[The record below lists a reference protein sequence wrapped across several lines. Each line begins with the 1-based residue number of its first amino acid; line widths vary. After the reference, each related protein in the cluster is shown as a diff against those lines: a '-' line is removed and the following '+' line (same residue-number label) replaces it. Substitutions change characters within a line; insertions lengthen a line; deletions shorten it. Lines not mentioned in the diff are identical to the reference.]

1 MKLYHIGITFLL
13 CILVKV
19 LNPYILE
26 ATQLN
31 YFDLLQRNHEE
42 NKSEQIILLDIDE
55 KSIKKNG
62 RWPWDRDVLAKEI
75 NKLPDNN
82 LIALNVLLS
91 ERGRGNKDVFLAEAF
106 VRKPIVAATQVID
119 DYDLE
124 PKMHIGTTTLGPR
137 DAIDFVKDYKGIL
150 TPVPELAQ
158 FINGFGA
165 LAAEPSIDGVV
176 REVPIIVGARGKIF
190 PSFALET
197 IRVAVGDISY
207 QIKTTETG
215 IEWVRIPAYKPI
227 ITSDNGAV
235 YNSYWNKFQRASIS
249 DLGDLWIPEGSIVI
263 IGPTFAGSNTIST
276 PVGAM
281 FPHEVQ
287 ANLIETIVKNTVITR
302 PDYFALLELL
312 TMILMGGLF
321 VLLLRKTPMWFS
333 GLVFLAL
340 ATGSVIGSGYL
351 FNTYYMLFSPV
362 MILLGSILIF
372 GHTAFIEF
380 YRQFKLRQQIK
391 KQFET
396 YLDPRQVALL
406 QKNPELLKLGGE
418 RKEMTFLFMDIC
430 GFTPISEH
438 YKNNDDPEGLVELVN
453 EFLNKMSNIILD
465 NGGTIDKYMG
475 DCIMAFWNAPL
486 PCENHAELAVKSS
499 IEIEKEVN
507 ELKRIYKERNLP
519 DISVGTGINSGDC
532 IVGNMGSESR
542 FDYSVIGDAVNLAAR
557 LEATAARGD
566 YIDYKTIVSE
576 YTVSQLPDTYNKK
589 SIGTIKVKGKEE
601 EIKIYSVS

>member
-75 NKLPDNN
+75 NKLPDNT

-91 ERGRGNKDVFLAEAF
+91 ERGRGNSDIFLAEAF
-106 VRKPIVAATQVID
+106 VRKPIVVATQVID
-119 DYDLE
+119 DYEFE
-124 PKMHIGTTTLGPR
+124 PQMHIGTTTLGPR

-150 TPVPELAQ
+150 TPIPELAQ

-165 LAAEPSIDGVV
+165 LTAEPSIDGVV
-176 REVPIIVGARGKIF
+176 REVPIIVGAHGEIF

-197 IRVAVGDISY
+197 IRVAVGDISF

-227 ITSDNGAV
+227 TTSDNGAV
-235 YNSYWNKFQRASIS
+235 YNSYWNKFRRASIS
-249 DLGDLWIPEGSIVI
+249 DLGNLWIPEGSIVI
-263 IGPTFAGSNTIST
+263 IGPTFAGSNIIST
-276 PVGAM
+276 PVGGM

-302 PDYFALLELL
+302 PDYFAFLELL
-312 TMILMGGLF
+312 TMVLLGGLF
-321 VLLLRKTPMWFS
+321 VLLLRKTPMWLS
-333 GLVFLAL
+333 GIVFLL
-340 ATGSVIGSGYL
+340 VSIGSVIGSGYL
-351 FNTYYMLFSPV
+351 FNTHYMLFSPV
-362 MILLGSILIF
+362 MILLGGILIF

-453 EFLNKMSNIILD
+453 EFLNKMTNIILN

-507 ELKRIYKERNLP
+507 ELKRIYKDRNLP

-557 LEATAARGD
+557 LESTAARGEFLN
-566 YIDYKTIVSE
+566 YKTIVSE

-601 EIKIYSVS
+601 PIRIYSVS

>member
-55 KSIKKNG
+55 ESIKKNG

-75 NKLPDNN
+75 NKLPDNT

-91 ERGRGNKDVFLAEAF
+91 ESGRGTQDAFLAEAF

-119 DYDLE
+119 DYEFE
-124 PKMHIGTTTLGPR
+124 PQMHIGTTTLGPR

-150 TPVPELAQ
+150 TPIPELAQ

-176 REVPIIVGARGKIF
+176 REVPIIVGAHGEIF

-249 DLGDLWIPEGSIVI
+249 DLGDLWIPEGSIII
-263 IGPTFAGSNTIST
+263 IGPTFAGSNIIST
-276 PVGAM
+276 PVGGM

-312 TMILMGGLF
+312 TMVLFGGLF
-321 VLLLRKTPMWFS
+321 VLLLHKTPIWLS
-333 GLVFLAL
+333 GIMFLLVSIG
-340 ATGSVIGSGYL
+340 TVIGSGYL
-351 FNTYYMLFSPV
+351 FNTYYMLISPV
-362 MILLGSILIF
+362 MILLGSMLIF

-486 PCENHAELAVKSS
+486 PCENHAELAVKSA

-519 DISVGTGINSGDC
+519 DINVGTGINSGDC

-557 LEATAARGD
+557 LEATAARGEFLN
-566 YIDYKTIVSE
+566 YKTIVSE

-601 EIKIYSVS
+601 AIRIYSVS

>member
-1 MKLYHIGITFLL
+1 
-13 CILVKV
+13 
-19 LNPYILE
+19 
-26 ATQLN
+26 
-31 YFDLLQRNHEE
+31 
-42 NKSEQIILLDIDE
+42 
-55 KSIKKNG
+55 
-62 RWPWDRDVLAKEI
+62 
-75 NKLPDNN
+75 
-82 LIALNVLLS
+82 
-91 ERGRGNKDVFLAEAF
+91 
-106 VRKPIVAATQVID
+106 
-119 DYDLE
+119 
-124 PKMHIGTTTLGPR
+124 
-137 DAIDFVKDYKGIL
+137 
-150 TPVPELAQ
+150 
-158 FINGFGA
+158 
-165 LAAEPSIDGVV
+165 
-176 REVPIIVGARGKIF
+176 
-190 PSFALET
+190 
-197 IRVAVGDISY
+197 
-207 QIKTTETG
+207 
-215 IEWVRIPAYKPI
+215 
-227 ITSDNGAV
+227 
-235 YNSYWNKFQRASIS
+235 
-249 DLGDLWIPEGSIVI
+249 
-263 IGPTFAGSNTIST
+263 
-276 PVGAM
+276 M

-312 TMILMGGLF
+312 TMVLFGGLF
-321 VLLLRKTPMWFS
+321 VLLLRKTPIWLS
-333 GLVFLAL
+333 GIMFLLVSVG
-340 ATGSVIGSGYL
+340 TVIGSGYL
-351 FNTYYMLFSPV
+351 FNTYYMLISPV
-362 MILLGSILIF
+362 MILLGSMLIF

-486 PCENHAELAVKSS
+486 PCENHAELAVKSA

-519 DISVGTGINSGDC
+519 DINVGTGINSGDC

-557 LEATAARGD
+557 LEATAARGEFLN
-566 YIDYKTIVSE
+566 YKTIVSE

-601 EIKIYSVS
+601 AIRIYSVS